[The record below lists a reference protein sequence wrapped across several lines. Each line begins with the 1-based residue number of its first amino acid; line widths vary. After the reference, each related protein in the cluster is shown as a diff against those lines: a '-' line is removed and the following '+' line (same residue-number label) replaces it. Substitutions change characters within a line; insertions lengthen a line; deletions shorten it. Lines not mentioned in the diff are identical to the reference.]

1 MEMKTTAGRQKFL
14 PKRIWTLFFLFLIS
28 VTSEGF
34 GQQLESYILEAEQNN
49 PEVQAY
55 ELRYDYATEK
65 INEVNTLPD
74 TEFSVGYFVSEP
86 ETRTGAQKA
95 RFSVK
100 QMVPWFGT
108 ITARENYATSMADAE
123 YVEVAMAKRKLAL
136 SVSQSYYRLYSLQA
150 RQEVI
155 AENIELLEAYHELA
169 LNSLEV
175 GSASAVDVLRLQM
188 RQNELAQQQQTLE
201 QDFDAEKVN
210 FNNLLNR
217 REEMDVTLIDS
228 MAIPQEEII
237 GDIEVAEVHPELLR
251 FDRLYASVSEAELLN
266 RKEALPKLGF
276 GLDYIPVAE
285 RTDMVVDEN
294 GKDILMPMVSVSIP
308 IFNNKFKSV
317 TRQNEIRQK
326 EIQAQ
331 RDERLN
337 KLETLLSTA
346 LNSRASA
353 KITAE
358 TFLRNIEQ
366 AKDAEEIL
374 VRSYETGTIDFDD
387 VLDVQ
392 ELQLKF
398 QTGLIEAVKNYYQ
411 QTALVNYLTN

>member
-1 MEMKTTAGRQKFL
+1 MKKKDRSIGQSPFRKG
-14 PKRIWTLFFLFLIS
+14 IFFILFLAFAAPN
-28 VTSEGF
+28 VAA
-34 GQQLESYILEAEQNN
+34 QQLDSYIKEAEQNN
-49 PEVQAY
+49 PEVQAFA
-55 ELRYDYATEK
+55 LRYDLASEK
-65 INEVNTLPD
+65 VNEANTLPD
-74 TEFSVGYFVSEP
+74 TEFSAGYFVSEP

-95 RFSVK
+95 RFSVR
-100 QMVPWFGT
+100 QMIPWFGT

-123 YVEVAMAKRKLAL
+123 YVEVAVTKRKLAL
-136 SVSQSYYRLYSLQA
+136 SVAQSYYRLYSLQA
-150 RQEVI
+150 RMEVLR
-155 AENIELLEAYHELA
+155 ENIELLEVYHELA

-188 RQNELAQQQQTLE
+188 RQNDLAQQRETLQQE
-201 QDFDAEKVN
+201 FDAEKVN

-217 REEMDVTLIDS
+217 REDLEVAVVDS
-228 MAIPQEEII
+228 MAIPQREII
-237 GDIEVAEVHPELLR
+237 EDLEIAEVHPELMK
-251 FDRLYASVSEAELLN
+251 FDRLYESVSEAELLN
-266 RKEALPKLGF
+266 QKESLPKLGF

-317 TRQNEIRQK
+317 SRQNEIRQK

-331 RDERLN
+331 REERLN
-337 KLETLLSTA
+337 RLQTLLATA
-346 LNSRASA
+346 LNSRTSA
-353 KITAE
+353 RITAN

-374 VRSYETGTIDFDD
+374 VRSYETGTINFND